1 MNVKFIESG
10 TRQSNLQLQFKNLLF
25 AAAVATTMEDAME
38 DFVHRENLALLKKRL
53 AENTDPARREIIL
66 KLMAEEQARQVK
78 PKDLLEKRI

>member
-10 TRQSNLQLQFKNLLF
+10 TRQSNLQLRFKNLLF
-25 AAAVATTMEDAME
+25 AAAVATTMEDAMK
-38 DFVHRENLALLKKRL
+38 DFVHRENLALLKKRP

-66 KLMAEEQARQVK
+66 KLIAEEQARQVK